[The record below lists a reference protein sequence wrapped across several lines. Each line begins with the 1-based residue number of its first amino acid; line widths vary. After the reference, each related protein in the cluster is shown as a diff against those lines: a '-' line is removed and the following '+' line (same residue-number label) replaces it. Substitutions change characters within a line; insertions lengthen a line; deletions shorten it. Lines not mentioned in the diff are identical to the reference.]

1 MSVCIIGD
9 GLAAHATAMEM
20 KIANPTLGI
29 TMIGKQNSENQTQIA
44 GMRLRTR
51 IANSNDDPYQQLIE
65 LFASRNNN
73 VITDQMKHF
82 ASISR
87 DKVEFWQKFDNH
99 DPLPFHDSKELFG
112 PQWGNSNA
120 AGLGRGLDVLRWFKR
135 NAVKLGI
142 EYRQAEIQKVF
153 VNNGSVDGLIALNQQ
168 TDTEGKY
175 LEIYADQYVFA
186 GGTPGGS
193 MFKSTNKATKFTPQE
208 LLFEAGLP
216 IIDSSL
222 IMTHPFG
229 RLKNDKTPTHGCFE
243 TDNLQNAVVVFPD
256 GTIDE
261 ATTTMLREH
270 KAHYHFPEIVQRFR
284 EKGSVIEL
292 HFKDDQNRY
301 LLDKTGKP
309 RIELAGLSH
318 HYSHMSIPTS
328 DGVAIAGL
336 DNGFA
341 VGDAAGTGHW
351 FNHKVR
357 FPGTA
362 LANCL
367 VGAEMMSQHAAY
379 LPNGQDMQINISH
392 YYEPEE
398 GLTPDELQ
406 EMREINTHYLFDIE
420 CSSPQD
426 AKRKAQE
433 WRKQLLQFRDTP
445 IVALSEG
452 TAYAMEKTRTG
463 EESEPFPISR
473 ELTNTLRRETEKE
486 INHETRYEFHNQR
499 RLI

>member
-1 MSVCIIGD
+1 
-9 GLAAHATAMEM
+9 
-20 KIANPTLGI
+20 
-29 TMIGKQNSENQTQIA
+29 
-44 GMRLRTR
+44 
-51 IANSNDDPYQQLIE
+51 
-65 LFASRNNN
+65 
-73 VITDQMKHF
+73 
-82 ASISR
+82 
-87 DKVEFWQKFDNH
+87 
-99 DPLPFHDSKELFG
+99 
-112 PQWGNSNA
+112 
-120 AGLGRGLDVLRWFKR
+120 
-135 NAVKLGI
+135 
-142 EYRQAEIQKVF
+142 
-153 VNNGSVDGLIALNQQ
+153 
-168 TDTEGKY
+168 
-175 LEIYADQYVFA
+175 
-186 GGTPGGS
+186 
-193 MFKSTNKATKFTPQE
+193 
-208 LLFEAGLP
+208 
-216 IIDSSL
+216 
-222 IMTHPFG
+222 
-229 RLKNDKTPTHGCFE
+229 
-243 TDNLQNAVVVFPD
+243 
-256 GTIDE
+256 
-261 ATTTMLREH
+261 MLREH

-284 EKGSVIEL
+284 EKGSVVGL

-351 FNHKVR
+351 FDHKVR

-426 AKRKAQE
+426 AKHKARE
-433 WRKQLLQFRDTP
+433 WRKRLLQFRDTP

-486 INHETRYEFHNQR
+486 LNQETRYELHNQR